1 MAKIVKRSHII
12 LVLTFAS
19 TIWMY
24 NFFGLSNF
32 VIACFGTGMTIATV
46 NLVSEEISRK

>member
-1 MAKIVKRSHII
+1 MDKIVKHSHII
-12 LVLTFAS
+12 LMLTFAI
-19 TIWMY
+19 TLWMY
-24 NFFGLSNF
+24 NFFGLSSF